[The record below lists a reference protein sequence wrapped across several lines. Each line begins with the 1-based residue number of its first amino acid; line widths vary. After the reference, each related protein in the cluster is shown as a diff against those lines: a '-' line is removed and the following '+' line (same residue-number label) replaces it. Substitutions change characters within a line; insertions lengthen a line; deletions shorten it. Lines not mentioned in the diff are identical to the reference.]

1 MRTLGAL
8 SIECKSGARD
18 TNQSL
23 RIDQNY
29 GQVMPQAK
37 HKLVIIGM
45 GDTGVL
51 CAVRLSRQ
59 FEITA
64 VTTKTSLVSGQELG
78 MRLTNPAWWQQH
90 YNISLQ
96 RYRRLQGVRLVHGR
110 AQSVDIA
117 SQHVEVQLANGDLS
131 SVPYDYLLV
140 ASGASNGFW
149 RNDRILSEGEI
160 EADIESN
167 AERLR
172 NAGQIDVVGGGPS
185 AVSVAL
191 NTARQFPESTIAL
204 HFSGEKLL
212 RGYHALTRDYYEQ
225 ALEQAGVIMHPNRR
239 ALVAG
244 HKIDRLGSGQ
254 LTFEDGAVVESDA
267 IVWATGQVRPHSDF
281 LPDQL
286 LDEQGFVLTD
296 STLQVSG
303 HSNLFAIGDVA
314 ATDPL
319 RSSARNWAYR
329 VLAHNLVRCAKGKEP
344 NRRFKPPSHRWGS
357 VVGPQDDGL
366 RIHSQTGGVQ
376 RLTRRLVDHLL
387 LPLVV
392 RRIIYRGVD

>member
-1 MRTLGAL
+1 
-8 SIECKSGARD
+8 
-18 TNQSL
+18 
-23 RIDQNY
+23 
-29 GQVMPQAK
+29 MPQAK

-51 CAVRLSRQ
+51 CAVRLSRR

-78 MRLTNPAWWQQH
+78 MRLTNPAWWQRH

-96 RYRRLQGVRLVHGR
+96 RYRHLQRVRIVHGR
-110 AQSVDIA
+110 AESVDIA
-117 SQHVEVQLANGDLS
+117 KQQVEIQLANGEVS
-131 SVPYDYLLV
+131 SVPYDYLLI
-140 ASGASNGFW
+140 ASGVSNGFW
-149 RNDRILSEGEI
+149 RNDQIFSEGEI
-160 EADIESN
+160 EAGIDAN
-167 AERLR
+167 AELLR
-172 NAGQIDVVGGGPS
+172 NARQIDVVGGGPS

-191 NTARQFPESTIAL
+191 NAARQFPESTIAL

-212 RGYHALTRDYYEQ
+212 RGYHVLTQDFYAD
-225 ALEQAGVIMHPNRR
+225 ALERAGVDMHPNRR
-239 ALVAG
+239 ALMTG
-244 HKIDRLGSGQ
+244 HQIDRLGPGELS
-254 LTFEDGAVVESDA
+254 FEDGAVVESDA
-267 IVWATGQVRPHSDF
+267 IVWAIGQMRPHSDF
-281 LPDQL
+281 LPDEL

-296 STLQVSG
+296 PSLQVSG
-303 HSNLFAIGDVA
+303 HPNLFAIGDVA

-329 VLAHNLVRCAKGKEP
+329 ILAHNLDRCAKGKEP

-366 RIHSQTGGVQ
+366 LIHSQTGGVQ
-376 RLTRRLVDHLL
+376 RLTRRLVDRLL

>member
-1 MRTLGAL
+1 MPR
-8 SIECKSGARD
+8 AR
-18 TNQSL
+18 Q
-23 RIDQNY
+23 
-29 GQVMPQAK
+29 
-37 HKLVIIGM
+37 KLAIIGM

-59 FEITA
+59 FDITA
-64 VTTKTSLVSGQELG
+64 ITTKTSLVSGQELG
-78 MRLTNPAWWQQH
+78 MRLTNPMWWQQH

-96 RYRRLQGVRLVHGR
+96 RYRHLRGIRLVHGR
-110 AQSVDIA
+110 AESVDIA
-117 SQHVEVQLANGDLS
+117 NQHVEVQSSNGEVS
-131 SVPYDYLLV
+131 RVPYDYLLI

-149 RNDRILSEGEI
+149 RNDRILTKREI
-160 EADIESN
+160 EAGIEAN
-167 AERLR
+167 AELLR

-191 NTARQFPESTIAL
+191 NVSRQFPESTIAL

-212 RGYHALTRDYYEQ
+212 RGYHAPTQDYYMH
-225 ALEQAGVIMHPNRR
+225 ALEQAGVNMHPNRR
-239 ALVAG
+239 ALLAD
-244 HKIDRLGSGQ
+244 HQIDQLGSGQ
-254 LTFEDGAVVESDA
+254 LSFEDGAVVESDA
-267 IVWATGQVRPHSDF
+267 IVWAIGQMRPHSDF
-281 LPDQL
+281 LPDEL

-296 STLQVSG
+296 PTLQVSG
-303 HSNLFAIGDVA
+303 HPNLFAIGDVA

-329 VLAHNLVRCAKGKEP
+329 VLAHNLDRCAKGKEP
-344 NRRFKPPSHRWGS
+344 NRKFKPPTHRWGS

-366 RIHSQTGGVQ
+366 RIHSQSGGVQ
-376 RLTRRLVDHLL
+376 RLTRRLVDGLL

>member
-1 MRTLGAL
+1 MPR
-8 SIECKSGARD
+8 AR
-18 TNQSL
+18 Q
-23 RIDQNY
+23 
-29 GQVMPQAK
+29 
-37 HKLVIIGM
+37 KLVIIGM

-59 FEITA
+59 FDITA
-64 VTTKTSLVSGQELG
+64 ITTKTNLVSGQELG
-78 MRLTNPAWWQQH
+78 MRLTNPAWWQKQ
-90 YNISLQ
+90 YNIPLQ
-96 RYRRLQGVRLVHGR
+96 RYRHLQGVRLVHGR
-110 AQSVDIA
+110 AESVDIA
-117 SQHVEVQLANGDLS
+117 SQHVEVQLANGEVS
-131 SVPYDYLLV
+131 SVPYDYLLI

-149 RNDRILSEGEI
+149 RDDRILSGGEI
-160 EADIESN
+160 EAGIEAN
-167 AERLR
+167 AELLR
-172 NAGQIDVVGGGPS
+172 NARQIDVVGGGPS

-191 NTARQFPESTIAL
+191 NAARQFPGANIAL

-212 RGYHALTRDYYEQ
+212 RGYHALTQDYYAH
-225 ALEQAGVIMHPNRR
+225 ALEQAGVDMHPNRR
-239 ALVAG
+239 ALIAG
-244 HKIDRLGSGQ
+244 HQIDRLGPGE
-254 LTFEDGAVVESDA
+254 LRFEGGVVVESDA
-267 IVWATGQVRPHSDF
+267 VVWAVGYMRPHSEF
-281 LPDQL
+281 LPDEL

-344 NRRFKPPSHRWGS
+344 NRRFKPPSYRWGS

-366 RIHSQTGGVQ
+366 RIHTQSGGVQ
-376 RLTRRLVDHLL
+376 RLTRRLVDRLL